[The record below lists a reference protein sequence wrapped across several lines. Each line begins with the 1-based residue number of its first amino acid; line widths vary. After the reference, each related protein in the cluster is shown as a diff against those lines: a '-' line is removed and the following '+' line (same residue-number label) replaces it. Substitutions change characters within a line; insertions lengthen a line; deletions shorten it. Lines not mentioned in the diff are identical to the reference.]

1 MTSPKAR
8 PGTGSATAP
17 RPAVGNRSRAAL
29 IGDDEAMSEAMSN
42 EVGDTGVDPSGVDP
56 SGVVERI
63 RRSRAGFSPTEAAIA
78 ETVLADPQAALMA
91 TTGSLAEGAGV
102 SQASVVRFCRA
113 LGYTGL
119 PDLRLALAQE
129 LSRRDLE
136 HERSGVA
143 HGRIDA
149 SDSLADLAAKIAFH
163 EARSIEQTARQLDL
177 DALEETARAIAV
189 PRPVTVFG
197 VGASGLVAADLT
209 QKLQRIG
216 QPCQFHADTH
226 VQLVHA
232 ALLDAD
238 DVAVG
243 FSFSG
248 RTRDVGD
255 CLRLARE
262 GGALTV
268 AVTGDPRS
276 PTARG
281 AARVLLTAAREDEL
295 RAAALASRMAQLAV
309 VDILFARVAQ
319 LRFDDLDA
327 ALATTRAAVDRLRL
341 RP

>member
-1 MTSPKAR
+1 MST
-8 PGTGSATAP
+8 
-17 RPAVGNRSRAAL
+17 
-29 IGDDEAMSEAMSN
+29 EAEAD
-42 EVGDTGVDPSGVDP
+42 GDP

-63 RRSRAGFSPTEAAIA
+63 RRSRADFSTTEAAIA
-78 ETVLADPQAALMA
+78 EKVLANPQAALMA
-91 TTGSLAEGAGV
+91 TTSSLAKGAGV

-113 LGYTGL
+113 LGYAGL

-163 EARSIEQTARQLDL
+163 EARSIEHTARQLDL
-177 DALEETARAIAV
+177 DALEEVAREITF
-189 PRPVTVFG
+189 PRSVTLFG

-216 QPCQFHADTH
+216 QPCQFHTDSH
-226 VQLVHA
+226 VQRVHA

-238 DVAVG
+238 DVAIG

-248 RTRDVGD
+248 RTRDIDD
-255 CLRLARE
+255 CLRLARD
-262 GGALTV
+262 GGAFTV

-276 PTARG
+276 PVARD
-281 AARVLLTAAREDEL
+281 AARVLVTSAREDEL

-327 ALATTRAAVDRLRL
+327 ALSTTRAAVGKLRL
-341 RP
+341 RH

>member
-1 MTSPKAR
+1 MSTEA
-8 PGTGSATAP
+8 
-17 RPAVGNRSRAAL
+17 
-29 IGDDEAMSEAMSN
+29 GDD
-42 EVGDTGVDPSGVDP
+42 DP

-63 RRSRAGFSPTEAAIA
+63 RRSRADFSATEAAIA
-78 ETVLADPQAALMA
+78 ERVLADPQAVLVA
-91 TTGSLAEGAGV
+91 TTSSLAGSAGV

-113 LGYTGL
+113 LGYAGL

-163 EARSIEQTARQLDL
+163 EARSIEQTARRLDL
-177 DALEETARAIAV
+177 NVLEEVARAITA
-189 PRPVTVFG
+189 PRSVTVFG

-226 VQLVHA
+226 VQRVHA

-238 DVAVG
+238 DVAIG

-248 RTRDVGD
+248 RTRDVDD
-255 CLRLARE
+255 CLRLARD
-262 GGALTV
+262 GGAFTV

-276 PTARG
+276 PVATPPAYWSPPPARTSCG
-281 AARVLLTAAREDEL
+281 PRPWPAAWPSSPLSTSCSRGWPSCASTTSTPPCPR
-295 RAAALASRMAQLAV
+295 RAPPSADCA
-309 VDILFARVAQ
+309 
-319 LRFDDLDA
+319 
-327 ALATTRAAVDRLRL
+327 
-341 RP
+341 

>member
-1 MTSPKAR
+1 MSTEAE
-8 PGTGSATAP
+8 
-17 RPAVGNRSRAAL
+17 
-29 IGDDEAMSEAMSN
+29 DD
-42 EVGDTGVDPSGVDP
+42 DP

-63 RRSRAGFSPTEAAIA
+63 RRSRADFSATEAAIA
-78 ETVLADPQAALMA
+78 ERVLADPQAVLVA
-91 TTGSLAEGAGV
+91 TTSSLAGSAGV

-113 LGYTGL
+113 LGYAGL

-163 EARSIEQTARQLDL
+163 EARSIEQTARRLDL
-177 DALEETARAIAV
+177 NVLEEVARAITA
-189 PRPVTVFG
+189 PRSVTVFG

-226 VQLVHA
+226 VQRVHA

-238 DVAVG
+238 DVAIG

-248 RTRDVGD
+248 RTRDVDD
-255 CLRLARE
+255 CLRLAR
-262 GGALTV
+262 
-268 AVTGDPRS
+268 D
-276 PTARG
+276 
-281 AARVLLTAAREDEL
+281 AARVLVTSAREDEL

-309 VDILFARVAQ
+309 IDILFARVAQ

-327 ALATTRAAVDRLRL
+327 ALSTTRAAVGRLRL
-341 RP
+341 RT

>member
-1 MTSPKAR
+1 
-8 PGTGSATAP
+8 
-17 RPAVGNRSRAAL
+17 
-29 IGDDEAMSEAMSN
+29 MSEAMSN
-42 EVGDTGVDPSGVDP
+42 EVGDTDDDPSGDDP

-276 PTARG
+276 PAARG

>member
-1 MTSPKAR
+1 MSTEAE
-8 PGTGSATAP
+8 
-17 RPAVGNRSRAAL
+17 
-29 IGDDEAMSEAMSN
+29 DD
-42 EVGDTGVDPSGVDP
+42 DP

-63 RRSRAGFSPTEAAIA
+63 RRSRADFSATEAAIA
-78 ETVLADPQAALMA
+78 ERVLADPQAVLVA
-91 TTGSLAEGAGV
+91 TTSSLAGSAGV

-113 LGYTGL
+113 LGYAGL

-163 EARSIEQTARQLDL
+163 EARSIEQTARRLDL
-177 DALEETARAIAV
+177 NVLEEVARAITA
-189 PRPVTVFG
+189 PRSVTVFG

-226 VQLVHA
+226 VQRVHA

-238 DVAVG
+238 DVAIG

-248 RTRDVGD
+248 RTRDVDD
-255 CLRLARE
+255 CLRLARD
-262 GGALTV
+262 GGAFTV
-268 AVTGDPRS
+268 AVTGETMEIGRAS
-276 PTARG
+276 CRE
-281 AARVLLTAAREDEL
+281 RV
-295 RAAALASRMAQLAV
+295 
-309 VDILFARVAQ
+309 
-319 LRFDDLDA
+319 
-327 ALATTRAAVDRLRL
+327 
-341 RP
+341 

>member
-1 MTSPKAR
+1 MSTEA
-8 PGTGSATAP
+8 
-17 RPAVGNRSRAAL
+17 
-29 IGDDEAMSEAMSN
+29 GD
-42 EVGDTGVDPSGVDP
+42 GDDP

-63 RRSRAGFSPTEAAIA
+63 RRSRADFSATEAAIA
-78 ETVLADPQAALMA
+78 QRVLADPQAVLVA
-91 TTGSLAEGAGV
+91 TTSSLAGSAGV

-113 LGYTGL
+113 LGYAGL

-136 HERSGVA
+136 HERFGVA

-149 SDSLADLAAKIAFH
+149 SDSLTDLAAKIAFH
-163 EARSIEQTARQLDL
+163 EARSIEQTARRLDL
-177 DALEETARAIAV
+177 DVLEETARAITA
-189 PRPVTVFG
+189 PRSVTVFG

-238 DVAVG
+238 DVAIG

-248 RTRDVGD
+248 RTREVDD
-255 CLRLARE
+255 CLRLARD

-276 PTARG
+276 PVARR
-281 AARVLLTAAREDEL
+281 AARVLVTSAREDEL

-327 ALATTRAAVDRLRL
+327 VLSTTRAAVGRLRL